1 MFEPGTPVGRYE
13 IQRRLGRGGMG
24 SVYVAHDPV
33 LGRMVA
39 IKVFAGDLDL
49 PDARERFSREARAAA
64 ALSHPNIVTVYDFG
78 EYESQ
83 PFIVMEYVAGET
95 LAALIRRKAPVTIS
109 EKLRWMEE
117 LCSGVGYAHQM
128 RLVHRDIKPANL
140 MIDRAGRLKI
150 LDFGIARMLGLAS
163 NTSVMIGTPGYMAPE
178 QITGDPVDHR
188 ADQFSI
194 GVVFYE
200 LLAYSEAFPGDTLPM
215 ITHRILNE
223 EPVPLGRLAPDAS
236 PELIAIIQ
244 QTLKKSAIDRFP
256 DSESLRSAI
265 ARMRRDASDQSGSL
279 NTTVALSRDTPSP
292 APGTRGT
299 GSSRRRQDEAVGVAQ
314 LTPPPDPRRTDR
326 EALARRRGIQLEAA
340 LTQARALLAQGQLD
354 TALDACQQALTY
366 DENHLGALRLEEEI
380 EAAMRRKLA
389 ADVSP
394 ATSANLET
402 LWPNL
407 DVRPSEIATQ
417 LKTPPA
423 SIEPTV
429 LWRPTAPPADP
440 SPDATV
446 IAPPRRTPQPTHA
459 PGVPVAPVT
468 PPAVPP
474 LPALAAQAAVAPVP
488 TSLAPA
494 VSVPVAPVVQ
504 PTPAAKD
511 PIEPQRAKAPIPR
524 TAKKPSPIAPMI
536 ADVVARSKTI
546 VDAANT
552 VVAGVARDRRAL
564 RIAAIFIGVGIVGA
578 LAIMFLS
585 GPVAPGT
592 VVLDAVPWGSIT
604 AIETEGG
611 DAVQLPPA
619 PSTPLALTLPTG
631 TYHVV
636 VAGPPPESQTQRIT
650 VEIQRDT
657 STVAP
662 VIRFRALTPE
672 EYFERY
678 LAAPTAPTL
687 DQGTAPAE
695 STPPAPTASS
705 PASPLA
711 SESNP

>member
-1 MFEPGTPVGRYE
+1 MFEPGTQVGRYE

-78 EYESQ
+78 EYDSQ

-95 LAALIRRKAPVTIS
+95 LAAFIRRKAPVTIS
-109 EKLRWMEE
+109 DKLRWMEE
-117 LCSGVGYAHQM
+117 LCAGAGYAHQM
-128 RLVHRDIKPANL
+128 QLVHRDIKPANL

-163 NTSVMIGTPGYMAPE
+163 NTTVMIGTPGYMAPE

-200 LLAYSEAFPGDTLPM
+200 LLAYTEAFPGDTLPM

-223 EPVPLGRLAPDAS
+223 EPVPLGPLAPDAP
-236 PELIAIIQ
+236 PELVAIVQ
-244 QTLKKSAIDRFP
+244 QCLRKSPADRFP
-256 DSESLRSAI
+256 DSESLRVAI
-265 ARMRRDASDQSGSL
+265 ARVRRDASSHAWNL
-279 NTTVALSRDTPSP
+279 NATVALSRDTPSP

-326 EALARRRGIQLEAA
+326 EALARRRAMQLEAA
-340 LTQARALLAQGQLD
+340 LTQARALLAQGQLEA
-354 TALDACQQALTY
+354 ALDACQQALTY

-402 LWPNL
+402 LWPNF
-407 DVRPSEIATQ
+407 DVRPSEVVTQ
-417 LKTPPA
+417 LETP
-423 SIEPTV
+423 STGVERTV
-429 LWRPTAPPADP
+429 LWQPTAPPADP
-440 SPDATV
+440 SPDETV

-459 PGVPVAPVT
+459 PGAVAPVT
-468 PPAVPP
+468 PPVVTPS
-474 LPALAAQAAVAPVP
+474 PALAAAAAVAPVP

-494 VSVPVAPVVQ
+494 VSVPAAPVFS
-504 PTPAAKD
+504 PAPAAKA
-511 PIEPQRAKAPIPR
+511 PTAPQRGRTPVPR
-524 TAKKPSPIAPMI
+524 VPKKPSSIGPMI
-536 ADVVARSKTI
+536 ADIVARSRTI

-552 VVAGVARDRRAL
+552 VVAGVARDRRTL
-564 RIAAIFIGVGIVGA
+564 SIAAISIGVGIAGA
-578 LAIMFLS
+578 LAIMFFG
-585 GPVAPGT
+585 GPAATGT
-592 VVLDAVPWGSIT
+592 VVIDAVPWGSIT

-611 DAVQLPPA
+611 GAVQLPPT
-619 PSTPLALTLPTG
+619 PSTPLALTLPAG

-636 VAGPPPESQTQRIT
+636 VAGPPPEAQTQRIT
-650 VEIQRDT
+650 VEIQSDT
-657 STVAP
+657 PTVAP

-678 LAAPTAPTL
+678 LAAPTAPTPDL
-687 DQGTAPAE
+687 GTAPTEPSAAPTP
-695 STPPAPTASS
+695 STPAAPSTTGN
-705 PASPLA
+705 
-711 SESNP
+711 NP